1 MPNLLLLGLIYKR
14 EIPLRSHLCRPFLSR
29 LFAAAA
35 LVALAITRPVA
46 AESPVVVVEAQ
57 ERDMMP
63 QVQVA
68 GTVISRNDT
77 RLAAQVEG
85 QVTWV
90 ADVGTVLG
98 SGEAAARLDDILV
111 REALSESVSRVQ
123 REQASVTFNEA
134 EVKRLERLAADS
146 HAAQS
151 HLDQARRDLAFAR
164 SELVAARARASQA
177 EERLERTQIRT
188 PFAGVVSE
196 RFIQAGEWADSGT
209 AIVRLVD
216 TTTLEAQAWIPL
228 RSLPFLHQGA
238 DVVMEVEGARA
249 SGKVRTVVPVGDDR
263 SRLYELRLTLEGEG
277 WSAGQSVR
285 ISVPTALPQRLV
297 SVPRDALVL
306 RRDNTAVFRVRE
318 DNTVEKVIV
327 TTGIAQGDWI
337 AVDGPIQPGD
347 RIVIRGGERLR
358 DGKAVSVSAGS
369 DG

>member
-1 MPNLLLLGLIYKR
+1 
-14 EIPLRSHLCRPFLSR
+14 
-29 LFAAAA
+29 
-35 LVALAITRPVA
+35 
-46 AESPVVVVEAQ
+46 
-57 ERDMMP
+57 
-63 QVQVA
+63 
-68 GTVISRNDT
+68 
-77 RLAAQVEG
+77 
-85 QVTWV
+85 
-90 ADVGTVLG
+90 
-98 SGEAAARLDDILV
+98 
-111 REALSESVSRVQ
+111 
-123 REQASVTFNEA
+123 
-134 EVKRLERLAADS
+134 
-146 HAAQS
+146 
-151 HLDQARRDLAFAR
+151 
-164 SELVAARARASQA
+164 
-177 EERLERTQIRT
+177 
-188 PFAGVVSE
+188 
-196 RFIQAGEWADSGT
+196 
-209 AIVRLVD
+209 
-216 TTTLEAQAWIPL
+216 
-228 RSLPFLHQGA
+228 
-238 DVVMEVEGARA
+238 MEVEGARA